1 VPRKLVRELY
11 PSLSFFDIDQSKVY
25 IMLGTVDNVRA
36 LSGWPTVDEVPD
48 SEIEDALASTTRK
61 IVTMTGIEEA
71 SWDLVPTNANKPIAE
86 ETCEVCTAAMIS
98 LRVATIDKALERTTQ
113 LRTICNESMTTL
125 KQSLS
130 MTEAD
135 DPAFLDV
142 DAAYT
147 TWPLN
152 EFVDPYDPNL

>member
-1 VPRKLVRELY
+1 MKNNKGTIPAL
-11 PSLSFFDIDQSKVY
+11 SSFFIEWSRVY

-36 LSGWPTVDEVPD
+36 LSGWPTVEEVPD
-48 SEIEDALASTTRK
+48 SEIEGALTTTTRK

-71 SWDLVPTNANKPIAE
+71 SWDLAPTSQNKPIAE
-86 ETCEVCTAAMIS
+86 DTCEVCTAAMIS
-98 LRVATIDKALERTTQ
+98 LRVGTIDKQLERTNQ
-113 LRTICNESMTTL
+113 LRTICNEQMTIL

-142 DAAYT
+142 TADYT
-147 TWPLN
+147 TFPLN
-152 EFVDPYDPNL
+152 PDVDPYDPDL

>member
-1 VPRKLVRELY
+1 
-11 PSLSFFDIDQSKVY
+11 
-25 IMLGTVDNVRA
+25 MLGTVDNVRA
-36 LSGWPTVDEVPD
+36 LSGWPTTEEVPD
-48 SEIEDALASTTRK
+48 SEIEDALASTTRR

-71 SWDLVPTNANKPIAE
+71 TWDLAPTNANKPIAE
-86 ETCEVCTAAMIS
+86 DTCEVCTAAMIS
-98 LRVATIDKALERTTQ
+98 LRVATIDKQLERTNQ

-130 MTEAD
+130 MTETD

-152 EFVDPYDPNL
+152 PLVDPYDPDL

>member
-1 VPRKLVRELY
+1 
-11 PSLSFFDIDQSKVY
+11 
-25 IMLGTVDNVRA
+25 
-36 LSGWPTVDEVPD
+36 
-48 SEIEDALASTTRK
+48 
-61 IVTMTGIEEA
+61 
-71 SWDLVPTNANKPIAE
+71 
-86 ETCEVCTAAMIS
+86 MIS

>member
-1 VPRKLVRELY
+1 
-11 PSLSFFDIDQSKVY
+11 
-25 IMLGTVDNVRA
+25 MLGTVDNVRA

-48 SEIEDALASTTRK
+48 TEIEDALASTTRK

-71 SWDLVPTNANKPIAE
+71 SWDLAPTNANKPIAE

-113 LRTICNESMTTL
+113 LRTICNESMITL

-142 DAAYT
+142 DSAYT
-147 TWPLN
+147 TYPLN